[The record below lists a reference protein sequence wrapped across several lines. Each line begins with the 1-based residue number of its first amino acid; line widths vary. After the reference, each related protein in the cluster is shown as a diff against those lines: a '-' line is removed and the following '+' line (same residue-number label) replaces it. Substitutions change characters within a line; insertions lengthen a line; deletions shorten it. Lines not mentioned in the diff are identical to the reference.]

1 MLNLTH
7 AVRWTA
13 AASMLLALS
22 GCGKENESAPYTEST
37 PDATPAGSESTVVN
51 TGTEPDG
58 LIEAFNGQMCSVLST
73 STLDSGI
80 VIDELVIGTGE
91 ECPEGAT
98 VTMQY
103 HGTLA
108 DGTVFDTTR
117 DDEPRGPWPLGNLIK
132 GWQQGVPGMKV
143 GGIRRL
149 TIPYQL
155 AYGEA
160 GSSSIPPKA
169 DLTFIIELVT
179 IEP

>member
-1 MLNLTH
+1 MQNMTI

-13 AASMLLALS
+13 ATMMLLALP
-22 GCGKENESAPYTEST
+22 GCGKQDESA
-37 PDATPAGSESTVVN
+37 PDATPAGSQSTVVD
-51 TGTEPDG
+51 TGVEPG
-58 LIEAFNGQMCSVLST
+58 ELIEAFNGQMCSVLST

-80 VIDELVIGTGE
+80 VIDELRLGTGE
-91 ECPEGAT
+91 PCLPGAT
-98 VTMQY
+98 VFIQY

-117 DDEPRGPWPLGNLIK
+117 GDGPRGPWSLNNLIK

-149 TIPYQL
+149 MIPYQL
-155 AYGEA
+155 AYGEG
-160 GSSSIPPKA
+160 GSGSIPTKA
-169 DLTFIIELVT
+169 DLTFIIELVA